1 MFFGRI
7 RFQRKIAGFETAV
20 HDLALHLGF
29 SDGIAETVFG
39 MGIAKRINV
48 NAINKIGFALYPYG
62 QVAGG
67 TG

>member
-1 MFFGRI
+1 MFFSGF

-20 HDLALHLGF
+20 HYFALHLGF
-29 SDGIAETVFG
+29 SDSIAETVFG
-39 MGIAKRINV
+39 MGIAERINV
-48 NAINKIGFALYPYG
+48 NAINKIGFAFYPYG